1 MAFCIS
7 FDKLLSFHQF
17 ALVIKFPFY
26 GWPCSIVAIWN
37 PKQHVQKASHRGSK
51 QQ

>member
-26 GWPCSIVAIWN
+26 G
-37 PKQHVQKASHRGSK
+37 
-51 QQ
+51 